1 LVKVTVELVNFLFCR
16 GFMLLGG
23 LSVFFNLF
31 IKILKFKNLLLK
43 SWKTFF
49 CDFEFKKPCKNTD
62 LAFES
67 KSGRRVVHDLEALSF
82 NARSRPGRVAADE
95 GGDCHPRR
103 ATGNKI

>member
-1 LVKVTVELVNFLFCR
+1 
-16 GFMLLGG
+16 MLLGG
-23 LSVFFNLF
+23 LSVLFNLF
-31 IKILKFKNLLLK
+31 IKILNFKNLLLEIMEDI
-43 SWKTFF
+43 F

-67 KSGRRVVHDLEALSF
+67 KSGCRVVHDLEALSF